1 MNNKFFFPSKRS
13 NIDSF
18 KVMQLLSDASNLE
31 NNGKKVYHL
40 ELGEP
45 LQFTPLIVRN
55 EVKRLINLNL
65 PGYTPSNGIK
75 ELRKKISNFYEY
87 KYKLNI
93 NHDNIFITTGSS
105 GAFLLSFISCFDKG
119 QKVAIFNP
127 VYPAY
132 RNILK
137 SLNIDVIEIFPED
150 SDICKI
156 DFRKIE
162 KFKNLDGLI
171 ISNPNN
177 PNGQVFSNEELYY
190 IYDFCYKNNISLI
203 SDEIYHGIEFE
214 KSSKSILNFGQKA
227 IVINSFSK
235 YFLMPGWR
243 LGWTVIPDSLKE
255 NFLKLSQNLFISSG
269 NIAQYSA
276 LKIFQCIDELNETV
290 KKYSITRTQICKLLS
305 EIKGINFREP
315 DGAFYFYLDVT
326 DFNKD
331 SEELAKKIL
340 NETGVALTP
349 GTDFDKKFGHR
360 TMRLAFSSDKQ
371 KVMEAVTRLKKW
383 FMQNY

>member
-18 KVMQLLSDASNLE
+18 KVMQLLSHASNLE
-31 NNGKKVYHL
+31 THGKKVYHL

-45 LQFTPLIVRN
+45 PQFTPLIVKN

-65 PGYTPSNGIK
+65 PGYSPSNGIK

-105 GAFLLSFISCFDKG
+105 GAFLLCFISCFDKK
-119 QKVAIFNP
+119 QKVGIFNP

-137 SLNIDVIEIFPED
+137 SLNIDVIEIFPDD

-190 IYDFCYKNNISLI
+190 IYDFCCKNNISLI

-276 LKIFQCIDELNETV
+276 LKIFECIDELNETI

-305 EIKGINFREP
+305 EIKGLNFREP

-326 DFNKD
+326 DFSND
-331 SEELAKKIL
+331 SEELAKRIL

>member
-326 DFNKD
+326 DFNRD

-360 TMRLAFSSDKQ
+360 TMRLAFSSNKK

>member
-31 NNGKKVYHL
+31 NHGKKVYHL

-45 LQFTPLIVRN
+45 SQFTPLIVKN

-137 SLNIDVIEIFPED
+137 SLNIDVIEIFPEA

-177 PNGQVFSNEELYY
+177 PNGQVFSNEELYF
-190 IYDFCYKNNISLI
+190 IYDFCCKNNISLI
-203 SDEIYHGIEFE
+203 CDEIYHGIEFE
-214 KSSKSILNFGQKA
+214 KLSKSILNFGRKA
-227 IVINSFSK
+227 VVINSFSK

-276 LKIFQCIDELNETV
+276 LKIFECIDELNETV
-290 KKYSITRTQICKLLS
+290 KKYSITRTEICKLLS
-305 EIKGINFREP
+305 EIKGLNFREP

-326 DFNKD
+326 DFNNH

>member
-45 LQFTPLIVRN
+45 IQFTPLIVRN

-87 KYKLNI
+87 KYNLNI

-105 GAFLLSFISCFDKG
+105 GAFLLSFISCFDKE

-305 EIKGINFREP
+305 EIKGINFRKP

>member
-31 NNGKKVYHL
+31 NNGKKIYHL

-45 LQFTPLIVRN
+45 PQFIPLLLKN
-55 EVKRLINLNL
+55 EVEKLVNSNL
-65 PGYTPSNGIK
+65 PGYTPSNGIE
-75 ELRKKISNFYEY
+75 ELRKKISNFYKF
-87 KYKLNI
+87 KYKLDI

-105 GAFLLSFISCFDKG
+105 GAFLLTFISCFDEG
-119 QKVAIFNP
+119 QKVGIFNP

-137 SLNIDVIEIFPED
+137 SLNIEVIEIFPDD
-150 SDICKI
+150 SDICSINFK
-156 DFRKIE
+156 KIE
-162 KFKNLDGLI
+162 KIKNLDGLI

-177 PNGQVFSNEELYY
+177 PNGQVFSNQELDY
-190 IYDFCYKNNISLI
+190 IYNFCVKNNIRLI

-214 KSSKSILNFGQKA
+214 KSSNSILNFGLKA

-243 LGWTVIPDSLKE
+243 LGWAIIPDSLRE

-276 LKIFQCIDELNETV
+276 IKIFECIDELNETV
-290 KKYSITRTQICKLLS
+290 KQYSISREQVYKLLS
-305 EIKGINFREP
+305 DIKGLNFKKP
-315 DGAFYFYLDVT
+315 DGAFYFYLDIT
-326 DFNKD
+326 KFNIN

-340 NETGVALTP
+340 NEIGVALTP
-349 GTDFDKKFGHR
+349 GTDFDKKFGLR
-360 TMRLAFSSDKQ
+360 TLRLAFSIDNQ
-371 KVMEAVTRLKKW
+371 KVIEAVTKLKKW
-383 FMQNY
+383 FEQNY

>member
-18 KVMQLLSDASNLE
+18 KVMQLLSDASKLE

-45 LQFTPLIVRN
+45 SQLTPVPLKN
-55 EVKRLINLNL
+55 EVKKLLNSNL
-65 PGYTPSNGIK
+65 PGYTPSNGIE
-75 ELRKKISNFYEY
+75 ELRRKISNFYKF
-87 KYKLNI
+87 KYKLDI
-93 NHDNIFITTGSS
+93 NQDNIFITTGSS
-105 GAFLLSFISCFDKG
+105 GAFLLSFISCFDEG
-119 QKVAIFNP
+119 QKVGIFNP

-137 SLNIDVIEIFPED
+137 SLNIKVIEIFTED

-156 DFRKIE
+156 DLRKVE

-177 PNGQVFSNEELYY
+177 PNGQVFSKKELDY
-190 IYDFCYKNNISLI
+190 IYNFCLKNNLKLI

-214 KSSKSILNFGQKA
+214 KPSNSILNFGPKA

-243 LGWTVIPDSLKE
+243 LGWAIVPDSLRE

-276 LKIFQCIDELNETV
+276 VKIFECIDELNETV
-290 KKYSITRTQICKLLS
+290 KNYSISREHVYKLLS
-305 EIKGINFREP
+305 EIKGLNFRKP
-315 DGAFYFYLDVT
+315 DGAFYFYLDIT
-326 DFNKD
+326 KFNIN

-340 NETGVALTP
+340 NEIGVALTP
-349 GTDFDKKFGHR
+349 GTDFDKKFGQR
-360 TMRLAFSSDKQ
+360 TLRLAFSIDNQ
-371 KVMEAVTRLKKW
+371 KVIQAVIKLKKW
-383 FMQNY
+383 FSQNY

>member
-18 KVMQLLSDASNLE
+18 KVMQLLSDACNLE

-45 LQFTPLIVRN
+45 PQFTPLLLKN
-55 EVKRLINLNL
+55 EVKKLVNLNL

-75 ELRKKISNFYEY
+75 ELRKKISIFYES
-87 KYKLNI
+87 KYKLDV

-105 GAFLLSFISCFDKG
+105 GAFLLTFISCFDKG
-119 QKVAIFNP
+119 QKVGIFNP

-137 SLNIDVIEIFPED
+137 SLNIEVIEIFPED
-150 SDICKI
+150 SDICRI
-156 DFRKIE
+156 DFKKIE
-162 KFKNLDGLI
+162 KFKNLDGI
-171 ISNPNN
+171 VISNPNN
-177 PNGQVFSNEELYY
+177 PNGQVFSNHELDY
-190 IYDFCYKNNISLI
+190 IYTFCSRNDIRLI

-214 KSSKSILNFGQKA
+214 DLSNSILNFGPKA

-243 LGWTVIPDSLKE
+243 LGWAIIPDSLRE

-276 LKIFQCIDELNETV
+276 LKIFECIDELNETV
-290 KKYSITRTQICKLLS
+290 KQYSISREHVYKLLS
-305 EIKGINFREP
+305 EIKGLNFKKP
-315 DGAFYFYLDVT
+315 DGAFYFYLDIT
-326 DFNKD
+326 NFKIN

-340 NETGVALTP
+340 KETGVALTP
-349 GTDFDKKFGHR
+349 GTDFDKKFGQR
-360 TMRLAFSSDKQ
+360 TLRLAFSIDNQ
-371 KVMEAVTRLKKW
+371 KVIKAVIKLKNW
-383 FMQNY
+383 FKNNY

>member
-1 MNNKFFFPSKRS
+1 MNNKFFFPSQRS

-18 KVMQLLSDASNLE
+18 KVMQLLSDACNLE

-45 LQFTPLIVRN
+45 PQFTPLLLKN
-55 EVKRLINLNL
+55 EVKKLVNLNL

-75 ELRKKISNFYEY
+75 ELRKKISSFYES
-87 KYKLNI
+87 KYKLDV

-105 GAFLLSFISCFDKG
+105 GAFLLTFISCFDKG
-119 QKVAIFNP
+119 QKVGIFNP

-137 SLNIDVIEIFPED
+137 SLNIEVIEIFPED
-150 SDICKI
+150 SDICRI
-156 DFRKIE
+156 DFKKIE
-162 KFKNLDGLI
+162 KFKNLDGLV

-177 PNGQVFSNEELYY
+177 PNGQVFLNHELDY
-190 IYDFCYKNNISLI
+190 IYNFCSRNDIRLI

-214 KSSKSILNFGQKA
+214 DLSNSILNFGPKA

-243 LGWTVIPDSLKE
+243 LGWAIIPDSLRE

-276 LKIFQCIDELNETV
+276 LKIFECIDELNETV
-290 KKYSITRTQICKLLS
+290 KQYSISREHVYELLS
-305 EIKGINFREP
+305 EIKGLNFKKP
-315 DGAFYFYLDVT
+315 DGAFYFYLDIT
-326 DFNKD
+326 NFKIN

-340 NETGVALTP
+340 KETGVALTP
-349 GTDFDKKFGHR
+349 GTDFDKKFGQR
-360 TMRLAFSSDKQ
+360 TLRLAFSIDNQ
-371 KVMEAVTRLKKW
+371 KVIEAVIKLKNW
-383 FMQNY
+383 FKKNY

>member
-18 KVMQLLSDASNLE
+18 KVMQLLSDACNLE

-45 LQFTPLIVRN
+45 PQFTPLLLKN
-55 EVKRLINLNL
+55 EVKKLVNLNL

-75 ELRKKISNFYEY
+75 ELRKKISSFYES
-87 KYKLNI
+87 KYKLGV

-105 GAFLLSFISCFDKG
+105 GAFLLTFISCFDKG
-119 QKVAIFNP
+119 QKVGIFNP

-137 SLNIDVIEIFPED
+137 SLNIEVIEIFPED
-150 SDICKI
+150 SDICRI
-156 DFRKIE
+156 DFKKIE
-162 KFKNLDGLI
+162 KFKNLDGLV

-177 PNGQVFSNEELYY
+177 PNGQVFSNHELDY
-190 IYDFCYKNNISLI
+190 IYTFCSRNDIRLI

-214 KSSKSILNFGQKA
+214 DLSNSILNFGPKA

-243 LGWTVIPDSLKE
+243 LGWAIIPDSLRE

-276 LKIFQCIDELNETV
+276 LKIFECIDELNETV
-290 KKYSITRTQICKLLS
+290 KQYSISREHVYKLLS
-305 EIKGINFREP
+305 EIKGLNFKKP
-315 DGAFYFYLDVT
+315 DGAFYFYLDIT
-326 DFNKD
+326 NFKIN

-340 NETGVALTP
+340 KETGVALTP
-349 GTDFDKKFGHR
+349 GTDFDKKFGQR
-360 TMRLAFSSDKQ
+360 TLRLAFSIDNQ
-371 KVMEAVTRLKKW
+371 KVIEAVIKLKNW
-383 FMQNY
+383 FKNNY

>member
-13 NIDSF
+13 NIESF
-18 KVMQLLSDASNLE
+18 KVMKLLSDANKLE
-31 NNGKKVYHL
+31 NLGKKVYHL

-45 LQFTPLIVRN
+45 PHLTPLLVKN
-55 EVKRLINLNL
+55 EVKKLINSNL
-65 PGYTPSNGIK
+65 PGYTPSNGII
-75 ELRKKISNFYEY
+75 ELRKKISNFYQSR
-87 KYKLNI
+87 YKLNI

-105 GAFLLSFISCFDKG
+105 GAFLLSFISCFDIG
-119 QKVAIFNP
+119 QKVGIFSP

-137 SLNIDVIEIFPED
+137 SLNIEVIEIFPED

-177 PNGQVFSNEELYY
+177 PNGQVFSSEELDY
-190 IYDFCYKNNISLI
+190 IFNFCSKNNISLI

-243 LGWTVIPDSLKE
+243 LGWAVVPDSMKE

-276 LKIFQCIDELNETV
+276 LKIFECIDELNETV
-290 KKYSITRTQICKLLS
+290 KKYSITRKQISKLLS
-305 EIKGINFREP
+305 QIKGLNYREP
-315 DGAFYFYLDVT
+315 DGAFYFYLDIT
-326 DFNKD
+326 GFNND
-331 SEELAKKIL
+331 SEKLTKKIL
-340 NETGVALTP
+340 NEIGIALTP

-360 TMRLAFSSDKQ
+360 TMRLAFSSDKR
-371 KVMEAVTRLKKW
+371 KVIEAVKKLKQW
-383 FMQNY
+383 FTQNY

>member
-45 LQFTPLIVRN
+45 PPLTPLLVKN
-55 EVKRLINLNL
+55 EVKKLVNSNLS
-65 PGYTPSNGIK
+65 GYTPSNGIK
-75 ELRKKISNFYEY
+75 ELRKKISNFYEH
-87 KYKLNI
+87 KYKLDI

-119 QKVAIFNP
+119 QKVGIFNP

-137 SLNIDVIEIFPED
+137 SLNIEVIEIFPED
-150 SDICKI
+150 FEICKI
-156 DFRKIE
+156 NLRKIE

-177 PNGQVFSNEELYY
+177 PNGQVFSNEELDY
-190 IYDFCYKNNISLI
+190 IYNFCCKNNISLI

-214 KSSKSILNFGQKA
+214 NLSKSILNFGQRG

-276 LKIFQCIDELNETV
+276 IKIFECIDELNETV
-290 KKYSITRTQICKLLS
+290 KNYSITRKQVCKILS
-305 EIKGINFREP
+305 EIKGLNFIEP
-315 DGAFYFYLDVT
+315 EGAFYFYLDVT
-326 DFNKD
+326 NFDVD
-331 SEELAKKIL
+331 SEDLSKKIL

-371 KVMEAVTRLKKW
+371 KVIEAVTKLKKW
-383 FMQNY
+383 FKQNY

>member
-13 NIDSF
+13 NIDPF
-18 KVMQLLSDASNLE
+18 KVMQLLSDANNLE
-31 NNGKKVYHL
+31 NLGKKVYHL

-45 LQFTPLIVRN
+45 PHLTPLLVKN
-55 EVKRLINLNL
+55 EVKKLINSNL
-65 PGYTPSNGIK
+65 PGYTPSNGII
-75 ELRKKISNFYEY
+75 ELRKKISNFYQSR
-87 KYKLNI
+87 YKLNI

-105 GAFLLSFISCFDKG
+105 GAFLLSFISCFDIG
-119 QKVAIFNP
+119 QKVGIFSP

-137 SLNIDVIEIFPED
+137 SLNIEVIEIFPED

-177 PNGQVFSNEELYY
+177 PNGQVFSSEELDY
-190 IYDFCYKNNISLI
+190 IFNFCSKNNISLI

-243 LGWTVIPDSLKE
+243 LGWAVVPDSMKE

-276 LKIFQCIDELNETV
+276 LKIFECIDELNETV
-290 KKYSITRTQICKLLS
+290 KKYSITRKQISKLLS
-305 EIKGINFREP
+305 QIKGLNYREP
-315 DGAFYFYLDVT
+315 DGAFYFYLDIT
-326 DFNKD
+326 GFNND
-331 SEELAKKIL
+331 SEKLTKKIL
-340 NETGVALTP
+340 NEIGIALTP

-360 TMRLAFSSDKQ
+360 TMRLAFSSDKR
-371 KVMEAVTRLKKW
+371 KVIEAVKKLKKW
-383 FMQNY
+383 FTQNY

>member
-18 KVMQLLSDASNLE
+18 KVMQLLSDANKLE
-31 NNGKKVYHL
+31 NLGKKVYHL

-45 LQFTPLIVRN
+45 PQLTPLLVKN
-55 EVKRLINLNL
+55 EVKKLINSNL

-75 ELRKKISNFYEY
+75 ELRKKISNFYQSR
-87 KYKLNI
+87 YKLNI

-119 QKVAIFNP
+119 QKVGIFNP

-137 SLNIDVIEIFPED
+137 SLNIEVIEIFPED

-162 KFKNLDGLI
+162 KFENLDGLI

-177 PNGQVFSNEELYY
+177 PNGQVFSSEELDY
-190 IYDFCYKNNISLI
+190 IYNFCSKNNISLI

-227 IVINSFSK
+227 ILINSFSK

-243 LGWTVIPDSLKE
+243 LGWAVVPDSMKE

-276 LKIFQCIDELNETV
+276 LKIFECIDELNETV
-290 KKYSITRTQICKLLS
+290 KKYSITRKQISKLLS
-305 EIKGINFREP
+305 QIKGLNYREP
-315 DGAFYFYLDVT
+315 DGAFYFYLDIT
-326 DFNKD
+326 DFNND
-331 SEELAKKIL
+331 SEKLTKKIL
-340 NETGVALTP
+340 NETGIALTP

-371 KVMEAVTRLKKW
+371 KVIEAVKKLKKW
-383 FMQNY
+383 FTQNY